1 MMELNEMFSFYCN
14 SEWGCFYLGPISLI
28 WQNSAGQYAYFQ
40 HRQWGN
46 TILIIGERE
55 FSFH

>member
-1 MMELNEMFSFYCN
+1 MELNEMFACYCN
-14 SEWGCFYLGPISLI
+14 SEWGCLHIGPINLI

>member
-1 MMELNEMFSFYCN
+1 MALKDIFSLYCN
-14 SEWGCFYLGPISLI
+14 SEWGCIYIGPVSFI
-28 WQNSAGQYAYFQ
+28 WQNSAGNYAYFR

-46 TILIIGERE
+46 TLLMIGERE

>member
-1 MMELNEMFSFYCN
+1 MELNEMFSFYCN

>member
-1 MMELNEMFSFYCN
+1 MALKDLFSLYCN
-14 SEWGCFYLGPISLI
+14 SEWGCIYIGPISFI
-28 WQNSAGQYAYFQ
+28 WQNSAGTYAYFQ

-46 TILIIGERE
+46 TLLMIGERE